1 MTGVLE
7 DSLHIEPVG
16 GASLVVGAPFQVI
29 GQLAGARVVNHPRLA
44 LAYGVC
50 GWERGFQFRK
60 RNQGEGQEEEGD
72 ANIFQIMT
80 IDNRVI
86 DCPPLLNTVA

>member
-50 GWERGFQFRK
+50 GGREGFSLEKEIKEKDRRRRGTQ
-60 RNQGEGQEEEGD
+60 
-72 ANIFQIMT
+72 IFFK
-80 IDNRVI
+80 
-86 DCPPLLNTVA
+86 L